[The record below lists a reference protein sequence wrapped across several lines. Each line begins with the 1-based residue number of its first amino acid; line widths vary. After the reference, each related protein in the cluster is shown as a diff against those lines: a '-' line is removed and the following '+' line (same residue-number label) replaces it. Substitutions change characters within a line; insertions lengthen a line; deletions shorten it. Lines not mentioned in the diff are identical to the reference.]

1 MTDITKEAVE
11 KGIASF
17 MATTGHVPPPYG
29 VMIEHAPQAFAGY
42 GLIRDYVMRSPED
55 GGALDLKTKELIFAL
70 LDTLAGQKE
79 GAIAHAKLAVR
90 NGLTLAELTEGLIQV
105 VIVGGILTWNTIGA
119 EVVTAC
125 AAERLS
131 RNPAVSDDVG

>member
-42 GLIRDYVMRSPED
+42 GLIRDFVMRSPAE
-55 GGALDLKTKELIFAL
+55 GGALDIKTKELIFAL

-79 GAIAHAKLAVR
+79 GAIAHAKLAVK

-119 EVVTAC
+119 EVVVAC
-125 AAERLS
+125 APEQ
-131 RNPAVSDDVG
+131 PD

>member
-1 MTDITKEAVE
+1 MSDLTQQAVE

-17 MATTGHVPPPYG
+17 MATTGHLPPPYT
-29 VMIEHAPQAFAGY
+29 VMLEHAPQAFAGY
-42 GLIRDYVMRSPED
+42 GLIRDFVMRTPEQ

-79 GAIAHAKLAVR
+79 GAVAHAKLAIK
-90 NGLTLAELTEGLIQV
+90 NGLTTAELAEGLMQV

-119 EVVTAC
+119 DVMVAC
-125 AAERLS
+125 AQAAAD
-131 RNPAVSDDVG
+131 PA